1 MDKKW
6 IERHRERHRIVRFP
20 LENYAGI
27 LGYEEKDSAFCK
39 KWRESYY
46 SIWALKKAQLDYY
59 VCCWI
64 LFRLRC
70 LLASKRKEL
79 CKQFGN
85 PANGGSVKLLSFSLL
100 RAHPLQLLWST
111 TRSRLSERVVPGYG
125 NLYVYERCGFGRALE
140 TLQRRLPAQGSSGWW
155 WAHGCTDSRWNL
167 LRLLVYS
174 RLLST
179 RFLSRFL
186 CRDIDRRRS
195 RSSRRSVRC
204 PYYCL

>member
-6 IERHRERHRIVRFP
+6 IERHWERHRIVRFP

-79 CKQFGN
+79 CKQIRKSCKRRQCKAPLFLSLARA
-85 PANGGSVKLLSFSLL
+85 PAAVTLIST
-100 RAHPLQLLWST
+100 ST

-125 NLYVYERCGFGRALE
+125 NLYAYERCGFGRALE
-140 TLQRRLPAQGSSGWW
+140 TLQRRLPAQGSSRWW
-155 WAHGCTDSRWNL
+155 S
-167 LRLLVYS
+167 
-174 RLLST
+174 
-179 RFLSRFL
+179 
-186 CRDIDRRRS
+186 
-195 RSSRRSVRC
+195 
-204 PYYCL
+204 